1 MTLQQLEHQIASFLH
16 RMDERGYNGHF
27 LCNASYPG
35 RLKESLFQ
43 HLLGVLQGQTHI
55 PPFFLSTYS
64 HWRDEQSPRV
74 VCDFKVKYSNN
85 KGFQVDRIDITS
97 SSSTGKMKSVT
108 LPIKSNID
116 MPYCEQANRMVL
128 DRDKTPKLKRP

>member
-1 MTLQQLEHQIASFLH
+1 MTLQQLEHHVTSFLH
-16 RMDERGYNGHF
+16 RMNERGYNGHF

-35 RLKESLFQ
+35 KLKESLTR
-43 HLLGVLQGQTHI
+43 HLLDILKDEPSI
-55 PPFFLSTYS
+55 PPFGLTTYS

-74 VCDFKVKYSNN
+74 VCDLKVKYSNN
-85 KGFQVDRIDITS
+85 EGFQVDTMDITS
-97 SSSTGKMKSVT
+97 STGTGKLKSVT